1 MPMFR
6 VVGGMENNMKRM
18 FCATIYRMWKSTGVR
33 IAFLITYF
41 AAILYFVLARMVGTG
56 KIEAQQAGS
65 VSALGDAMIIWL
77 CGSLAIGLL
86 VGSDFENKTIHGVIG
101 FGRKKIIGNYV
112 AVFAVLVVLLVLP
125 YTIGS
130 LVCIL
135 AGIDMRGAEQAA
147 ISIYLGNVLGYSED
161 MAVGKM
167 LLSYLSYA
175 VVYVGQLS
183 ICIPVA
189 VKLKKPVAVTAFGF
203 FFGMLSALLATLAS
217 KVELLDKLYR
227 LTPYNYNM
235 ETLGIGGSYSD
246 MLLAMGV
253 SIVFVGFMGLLA
265 WGLFRRAEIK

>member
-1 MPMFR
+1 
-6 VVGGMENNMKRM
+6 MKRM
-18 FCATIYRMWKSTGVR
+18 FCATLYRMWKSTGAR
-33 IAFLITYF
+33 IAFIITYL
-41 AAILYFVLARMVGTG
+41 AAVLYFVLARMVGTG
-56 KIEAQQAGS
+56 KLEAAQAGS
-65 VSALGDAMIIWL
+65 VSGLGDAMMIWL
-77 CGSLAIGLL
+77 CGSLVIGLL

-112 AVFAVLVVLLVLP
+112 AVFALLVVLLVLP

-135 AGIDMRGAEQAA
+135 AGIDMTGAERTA
-147 ISIYLGNVLGYSED
+147 ISVYMGNVLGYSED
-161 MAVGKM
+161 IAPGKL

-175 VVYVGQLS
+175 MVYVGQLS

-217 KVELLDKLYR
+217 KVEILDNIYK

-235 ETLGIGGSYSD
+235 ETLGIGGSYGD
-246 MLLAMGV
+246 MLLAIVV
-253 SIVFVGFMGLLA
+253 SVVFVGLMGLLA